1 MSEMIGSFAFS
12 FLGAFL
18 GAFAAI
24 AVFRWY
30 QKMQQLKI
38 LLELH
43 KELNMRIDTEVS
55 FAKLAQQ
62 LREEGLGNE

>member
-1 MSEMIGSFAFS
+1 MSEMIISFTLCF
-12 FLGAFL
+12 FGGFL

-30 QKMQQLKI
+30 QKMKQLKV

-43 KELNMRIDTEVS
+43 KELNMRIDTEIN

-62 LREEGLGNE
+62 LRDEGLGND

>member
-1 MSEMIGSFAFS
+1 MTEIVISSGLSFF
-12 FLGAFL
+12 GAFL

-24 AVFRWY
+24 GIFRWY

>member
-1 MSEMIGSFAFS
+1 MSEMIGMFLVSFF
-12 FLGAFL
+12 GAFL

-24 AVFRWY
+24 AIFRWH
-30 QKMQQLKI
+30 QKMKQLKV

-43 KELNMRIDTEVS
+43 KELSTRIETDIN

-62 LREEGLGNE
+62 LRDEGLGND

>member
-1 MSEMIGSFAFS
+1 MSEMIGTFVLS

-24 AVFRWY
+24 AIFRWY
-30 QKMQQLKI
+30 QKMKQLKV
-38 LLELH
+38 LMELH
-43 KELNMRIDTEVS
+43 KELSTKIETDIN

-62 LREEGLGNE
+62 LRDEGLGND

>member
-1 MSEMIGSFAFS
+1 MSEMIISFTLCFFGG
-12 FLGAFL
+12 FLGGFV
-18 GAFAAI
+18 AI

-30 QKMQQLKI
+30 QRMQQLKVLI
-38 LLELH
+38 ELH
-43 KELNMRIDTEVS
+43 KQLDMKINTDIS

>member
-1 MSEMIGSFAFS
+1 MSEMIGSFVFS

-18 GAFAAI
+18 GAFTAI

-43 KELNMRIDTEVS
+43 KELNIRIDTEMN

-62 LREEGLGNE
+62 LRDEGLGND

>member
-1 MSEMIGSFAFS
+1 MTEMIGMFLVSFF
-12 FLGAFL
+12 GAL
-18 GAFAAI
+18 IGAFAAI

-43 KELNMRIDTEVS
+43 KELTMRIDTEMN

-62 LREEGLGNE
+62 LRDEGTGNE

>member
-1 MSEMIGSFAFS
+1 MSEMIGMFLVSFF
-12 FLGAFL
+12 GAFL

-24 AVFRWY
+24 AIFRWY

-62 LREEGLGNE
+62 LRDEGLGNE

>member
-1 MSEMIGSFAFS
+1 MAELIVMFLIS

-24 AVFRWY
+24 AIFRWY

-43 KELNMRIDTEVS
+43 KELNMRIDTEIN

-62 LREEGLGNE
+62 LRDEGLGND

>member
-1 MSEMIGSFAFS
+1 MTEMIISFTLS
-12 FLGAFL
+12 FFGAFL
-18 GAFAAI
+18 GALTAI

-38 LLELH
+38 LLEIH
-43 KELNMRIDTEVS
+43 KELNMKIDTDIS

-62 LREEGLGNE
+62 LRNEGLGNE

>member
-1 MSEMIGSFAFS
+1 MTEMIGMFLVSFFGAL
-12 FLGAFL
+12 LGAFT
-18 GAFAAI
+18 AI
-24 AVFRWY
+24 AGFRWY
-30 QKMQQLKI
+30 QRMQQLKI

>member
-1 MSEMIGSFAFS
+1 MSEMIGMFLVSFFGAL
-12 FLGAFL
+12 LGAFT
-18 GAFAAI
+18 AI

-43 KELNMRIDTEVS
+43 KELNMRIDTEMN

-62 LREEGLGNE
+62 LRDEGIGNE

>member
-1 MSEMIGSFAFS
+1 MTEMIGMFLVSFF
-12 FLGAFL
+12 GAL
-18 GAFAAI
+18 IGAFAAI

-43 KELNMRIDTEVS
+43 KELNMRIDTEMN

-62 LREEGLGNE
+62 LRDEGIGNE

>member
-1 MSEMIGSFAFS
+1 MTEMIISFTLCF
-12 FLGAFL
+12 FGAFL
-18 GAFAAI
+18 GAFTAI

-43 KELNMRIDTEVS
+43 KELNIRIDTEMN

-62 LREEGLGNE
+62 LRDEGIGNE

>member
-1 MSEMIGSFAFS
+1 MIGMFLVSFF
-12 FLGAFL
+12 GAFL

-24 AVFRWY
+24 AIFRWY
-30 QKMQQLKI
+30 QKMKQLKV

-43 KELNMRIDTEVS
+43 KELSTRIETDIN

-62 LREEGLGNE
+62 LRDEGLGND